1 METQNANVIK
11 GEAKS
16 IEPRGYNTEAIKR
29 RCFIPY
35 NILAQFFFQVN

>member
-16 IEPRGYNTEAIKR
+16 IEPREYNTEAIKR
-29 RCFIPY
+29 RRVLFRITFLPS
-35 NILAQFFFQVN
+35 FSSK